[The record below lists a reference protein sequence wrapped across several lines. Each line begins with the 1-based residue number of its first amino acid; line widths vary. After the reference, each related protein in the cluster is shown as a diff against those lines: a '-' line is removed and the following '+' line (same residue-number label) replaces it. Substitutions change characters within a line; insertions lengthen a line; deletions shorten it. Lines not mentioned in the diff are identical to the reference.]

1 MKSDAWTHPLL
12 LYCSYD
18 HPSSCHW
25 SFICWRFGSWF
36 NRNQVTFENRCLSLT
51 ILAAISNSF
60 DSACDQAWH
69 AWINSHHL
77 LHPQVCFFFGLQT
90 AIKWWPNQIPLWEIL
105 AGSKLC
111 PQHSGKWVV
120 MVHLPVFEV
129 LDWNAFQLAPCQQY
143 KLRASKHLMTS
154 FRRARHTFS
163 ALWPLTLFTYIWVG

>member
-12 LYCSYD
+12 LYYSYD

-25 SFICWRFGSWF
+25 SFICWLFGSWF
-36 NRNQVTFENRCLSLT
+36 NRNQVTFENPCLSLT

-60 DSACDQAWH
+60 DCLWSSLACLNQLPSSVA
-69 AWINSHHL
+69 SKGL
-77 LHPQVCFFFGLQT
+77 FFFLLQT

-129 LDWNAFQLAPCQQY
+129 LDWNTFQLAPCQQY
-143 KLRASKHLMTS
+143 KLRASRHLMTS

-163 ALWPLTLFTYIWVG
+163 ALWPLTLFTSIWVD